1 MPKLE
6 IKIPHSLSQ
15 ADALSRIKNFL
26 PEFKTRHA
34 DRISDLEESWNG
46 NTNTFSFKVSGF
58 NISGTLDVENDF
70 VLIKGNIPLIASMFS
85 STIESTIREKA
96 EILLSSK

>member
-15 ADALSRIKNFL
+15 AEALSRIKNFL
-26 PEFKTRHA
+26 PEFKAQHA

-46 NTNTFSFKVSGF
+46 NTNTFRFNVSGF
-58 NISGTLDVENDF
+58 DISGTLDVESDF
-70 VLIKGNIPLIASMFS
+70 ILIKGNIPLLASMFS

-96 EILLSSK
+96 EALLSKK